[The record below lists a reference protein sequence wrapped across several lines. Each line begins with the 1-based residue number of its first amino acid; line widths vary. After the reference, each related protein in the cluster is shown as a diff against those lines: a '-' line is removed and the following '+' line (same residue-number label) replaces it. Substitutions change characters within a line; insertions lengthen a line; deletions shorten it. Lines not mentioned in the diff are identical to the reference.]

1 MAQTSSHVFFLFS
14 LLPSEC
20 IKEVWKGD
28 MGTKGGAK
36 EAESDGTEEEGANE
50 EEGKTHDAG
59 EL

>member
-1 MAQTSSHVFFLFS
+1 M
-14 LLPSEC
+14 
-20 IKEVWKGD
+20 KEVWKGD

-36 EAESDGTEEEGANE
+36 EAGSDNTEEEGGGE

>member
-1 MAQTSSHVFFLFS
+1 MFFVFS
-14 LLPSEC
+14 PPPSEC

-36 EAESDGTEEEGANE
+36 EAESDSTEAEVANE
-50 EEGKTHDAG
+50 KEKEGKTHDAG